1 MPGPVTITALRTAEV
16 EAKALFLRGL
26 QSVTKPLAK
35 RLCTEVTMG
44 TKTMETPIAGMIGAL
59 EEWNGPRTVENLQR
73 DAYTITAKKYQKT
86 VGIPREA
93 FEDDTSGAYVA
104 QLETFGMMV
113 GAWPDQCVA
122 AKLERGET
130 DLCYD
135 GLAYFSASHQ
145 VEHGD
150 ASKGTFSNLTGSG
163 AAPWYLFD
171 LSKGVK
177 PLIWALRT
185 APEFV
190 QLWNPDDPNVFWQDQ
205 FISGVRAR
213 GVADYGFPQCA
224 HKCKG
229 ALTAANYET
238 AVKTMRKI
246 VNGKGENLGIS
257 PTLLVVPTELEGDA
271 RRLFERQ
278 TVANSA
284 GTASEDNI
292 FYKDMEWAVWQRL
305 SNAA

>member
-1 MPGPVTITALRTAEV
+1 MTVSVTTLTTAGV

-26 QSVTKPLAK
+26 QSVSNSLYEK
-35 RLCTEVTMG
+35 LCTQVSMG

-59 EEWNGPRTVENLQR
+59 EEWTGPRTVEDLQR
-73 DAYTITAKKYQKT
+73 DAYSITAKKYQKT
-86 VGIPREA
+86 VAIPREA
-93 FEDDTSGAYVA
+93 FEDDNHGVYLA
-104 QLETFGMMV
+104 QFETFGQQIK
-113 GAWPDQCVA
+113 AWPDQRVA
-122 AKLERGET
+122 AKLEAGET

-145 VEHGD
+145 AEHGNT
-150 ASKGTFSNLTGSG
+150 AAGTFSNLTGSG
-163 AAPWYLFD
+163 SAPWYLFD

-190 QLWNPDDPNVFWQDQ
+190 QLWSPDDPRVFWNDQ
-205 FISGVRAR
+205 IVSGVRAR

-271 RRLFERQ
+271 RRLFDRE
-278 TVANSA
+278 TVANGA
-284 GTASEDNI
+284 GTASESNI
-292 FYKDMEWAVWQRL
+292 FYKDMAWTAWQRL
-305 SNAA
+305 SNS